1 MPIAHNTVLVLID
14 VQEGFENPKW
24 GSRNNPNAEANM
36 HRLLEAW
43 RAANLPVVHIRH
55 ASRSAESPLAPNQPG
70 FEFKQE
76 VAPLPGEPIIVK
88 DVNSAFIG
96 TNLEAW
102 LRERGLGSL
111 VLAGLT
117 TNHCVS
123 TTARMAGNLGF
134 DTWVVA
140 DGTATF
146 DRTDHTGRTFS
157 AQELHDAALASL
169 HGEFATVTTTDEL
182 LAQLEGASKG
192 AP

>member
-1 MPIAHNTVLVLID
+1 MRLPPTTALVLID
-14 VQEGFENPKW
+14 VQQGFESPQW
-24 GSRNNPNAEANM
+24 GSRNNPNAETNM
-36 HRLLEAW
+36 RRLLEAW
-43 RAANLPVVHIRH
+43 RSANLPVVHIRH

-70 FEFKQE
+70 FEFKEE
-76 VAPLPGEPIIVK
+76 VAPRPGEPVIVK

-96 TNLEAW
+96 TNLEQY

-169 HGEFATVTTTDEL
+169 HGEFATVTTTDEI
-182 LAQLEGASKG
+182 LAQVEGASKD
-192 AP
+192 AS